1 MNKLFIKPANIED
14 TEKEWL
20 FVAAMPENEN
30 GMTNKWHGVSR
41 EKFISEALP
50 RMINNSK
57 GIDLPEDFVP
67 DTTLFLWNGDE
78 IVGQFRLRHYLPESM
93 IPGHIGYFIAKE
105 HRGKGFATEGLRLT
119 IKYGSTIIPE
129 DEFYMRLNK
138 DNPASLRVMLKNGGK
153 IFGETED
160 KLIVKIPK
168 KTATYQTEVINHYNT
183 LIDENNDPVNDPQPL
198 KDYMDK
204 WDGRVFIDKMH
215 LDSNKTVLEIG
226 VGTGRLAIRIAPL
239 CKQFT
244 GIDISP
250 KTISR
255 AKEHLAKNDNVKLI
269 CGDFND
275 YIFESTFDIIY
286 SSLTLMH
293 IEDKQNTINKI
304 YNLLNSNGRF
314 VLSIDKNQDKFI
326 DLGTR
331 KIAVYPDNPKDTESY
346 LIHSRFEVNEIIET
360 ELAYIFVAKKG
371 CNE

>member
-1 MNKLFIKPANIED
+1 MEMNKLFIKPANIED

-168 KTATYQTEVINHYNT
+168 KTATYQTEVINHYDT

-198 KDYMDK
+198 KEYMDK
-204 WDGRVFIDKMH
+204 WDGQLFIDKMQ
-215 LDSNKTVLEIG
+215 LDNNKTVLEIG
-226 VGTGRLAIRIAPL
+226 VGTGRIAIRVAPL
-239 CKQFT
+239 CKEFT
-244 GIDISP
+244 GVDISP

-255 AKEHLAKNDNVKLI
+255 AKEHLSKNNDVNLI
-269 CGDFND
+269 CGDFNELE
-275 YIFESTFDIIY
+275 FNNSFDIIY
-286 SSLTLMH
+286 SSLTFMH
-293 IEDKQNTINKI
+293 IEDKQSTINKI
-304 YNLLNSNGRF
+304 YSLLNVGGRF
-314 VLSIDKNQDKFI
+314 VLSIDKNQDKYI
-326 DLGTR
+326 DLGKRRVT
-331 KIAVYPDNPKDTESY
+331 VYPDNPKDTENY
-346 LIHSRFEVNEIIET
+346 LMHSGFEVNEIIET
-360 ELAYIFVAKKG
+360 ELAYIFVAQK
-371 CNE
+371 